1 MSISNPS
8 WTDVP
13 PAGRLLRPAE
23 VIAITGLSRS
33 LIYQMIA
40 EKRFPPFIK
49 LSKRASALPQ
59 SWLEA
64 FVENQA
70 RVALS

>member
-1 MSISNPS
+1 M
-8 WTDVP
+8 
-13 PAGRLLRPAE
+13 LRPAE

-49 LSKRASALPQ
+49 LSKRASALPEA
-59 SWLEA
+59 WLEA
-64 FVENQA
+64 FVEIQA
-70 RVALS
+70 RAALS